1 MTRTLKTTGTT
12 LVAFLL
18 SLNLFAERRV
28 PPSPEEMHEKKWEYI
43 SATAQL
49 TEAEQLAVKPIFLQ
63 HEQSMWELHK
73 KYHHRRPKGET
84 PDYEELNERYI
95 NREME
100 QANLLLSY
108 HEALKK
114 VLTPERLY
122 KYYKAERSHKR
133 HLIYEMQQMHPR
145 RPEPD
150 DTPRPPHEGRP

>member
-1 MTRTLKTTGTT
+1 MNKTLKISTT
-12 LVAFLL
+12 LIALLL
-18 SLNLFAERRV
+18 SLNILAERRM

-43 SATAQL
+43 STTAQL

-63 HEQSMWELHK
+63 YEEGMWELHK
-73 KYHHRRPKGET
+73 KYRPRRPKGET
-84 PDYEELNERYI
+84 PDYEELNEKYI
-95 NREME
+95 QREME

-133 HLIYEMQQMHPR
+133 HLIYEMQQMHQR
-145 RPEPD
+145 RAGHD
-150 DTPRPPHEGRP
+150 DTPRPPHEDRP

>member
-1 MTRTLKTTGTT
+1 
-12 LVAFLL
+12 
-18 SLNLFAERRV
+18 
-28 PPSPEEMHEKKWEYI
+28 
-43 SATAQL
+43 
-49 TEAEQLAVKPIFLQ
+49 
-63 HEQSMWELHK
+63 
-73 KYHHRRPKGET
+73 
-84 PDYEELNERYI
+84 
-95 NREME
+95 ME